1 LRSNERTI
9 QLMND
14 WRDAL
19 AAKPK
24 LNQPAF
30 NDVLFQTQPTTGIR
44 HAPLPRL
51 AFPNGND
58 YYEVFDDAQRA
69 KAVVVHNNFM
79 VGHDKKR
86 DHFIAERLWNVETAL
101 KATSIAFDSR
111 NKSARARV
119 PLTSIDN

>member
-1 LRSNERTI
+1 
-9 QLMND
+9 MND

-30 NDVLFQTQPTTGIR
+30 NDVLFQTQSKTGIR
-44 HAPLPRL
+44 HGPLPRW

-58 YYEVFDDAQRA
+58 YYEVFDDTKRA

-86 DHFIAERLWNVETAL
+86 DHFITEGLWNVETAL
-101 KATSIAFDSR
+101 KR
-111 NKSARARV
+111 HR
-119 PLTSIDN
+119 